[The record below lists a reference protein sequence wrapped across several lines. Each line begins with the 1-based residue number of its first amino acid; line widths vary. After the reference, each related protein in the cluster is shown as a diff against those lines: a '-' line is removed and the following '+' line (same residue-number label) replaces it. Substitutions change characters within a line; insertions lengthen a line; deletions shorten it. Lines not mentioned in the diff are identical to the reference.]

1 MATPLHL
8 RERVRKRTVTDER
21 PGLAP
26 ALLGRPLAGYWRR
39 IFAFYLD
46 VITAGLAAVPWNYAL
61 LAWLQTR
68 HPRIFDQVADSPFLV
83 LDKAVFLAR
92 RAGENVDIA
101 LHFGDLVGNFFCL
114 APYVILLPW
123 ITNGWTP
130 WKWIFGI
137 RILRLDGR
145 RLRFADL
152 FERYAGLAVGILTL
166 GIGFLQILWDRN
178 RQAAHDKLAHT
189 VVARAPRR
197 RGRPA
202 KAGGGHRRAEADGG
216 D

>member
-1 MATPLHL
+1 MATPWRI
-8 RERVRKRTVTDER
+8 RERVRKRTITDER
-21 PGLAP
+21 PELAP
-26 ALLGRPLAGYWRR
+26 ALMGRRLAGYWPR

-46 VITAGLAAVPWNYAL
+46 VISSGLLAIPWNYAL

-68 HPRIFDQVADSPFLV
+68 HPSIFEQVADSPFLV
-83 LDKAVFLAR
+83 LDKEIFLAR

-101 LHFGDLVGNFFCL
+101 LHFGELTGNFFCL
-114 APYVILLPW
+114 APYLILLPW

-145 RLRFADL
+145 RLRFGDL
-152 FERYAGLAVGILTL
+152 FERYAGLAVGVLTL
-166 GIGFLQILWDRN
+166 GVGFLQILWDKN

-197 RGRPA
+197 RPRA
-202 KAGGGHRRAEADGG
+202 KPDAGEA
-216 D
+216 